1 MIIKYLFPI
10 FIALSV
16 TGCSKK
22 EKAIEPVM
30 SDENGTY
37 FSIAQFADDQLKYN
51 SGQPYTFYKIVTEDN
66 RTDTTIVNVDNLD
79 WGSVFKTFLETD
91 ISDKKYL
98 GKYEFTLLNDDATLL
113 RTFYYEAK
121 DPDLYTQKL
130 QISVDPTNNR
140 IKSIYIEASKKKGWT
155 HTGRKLYYAPLKV
168 IQIQEFEKS
177 KIGSAKESRTEY
189 RFLVGGD

>member
-1 MIIKYLFPI
+1 MNIKYLFPI

-22 EKAIEPVM
+22 QKTVEPVM

-51 SGQPYTFYKIVTEDN
+51 SGQPYTFYKIITEDN
-66 RTDTTIVNVDNLD
+66 KADTTMVNVENLD

-98 GKYEFTLLNDDATLL
+98 GKYEFTLLDDDATLL

-121 DPDLYTQKL
+121 DPELYTKKL
-130 QISVDPTNNR
+130 QISVDPTNNK
-140 IKSIYIEASKKKGWT
+140 IKSIYIEASKSEGWT
-155 HTGRKLYYAPLKV
+155 HTSKQLYYAPLKV

-189 RFLVGGD
+189 RFLVGDD